1 MKRVLKV
8 LGIGLGSLLG
18 LVLIALGVVYL
29 LSQRRMD
36 ARADVAGHAVAI
48 PTDSASIERGRH
60 VVNAIGMCGDCHG
73 PDFGGAT
80 MIDVPPVAVLASS
93 NLTAGNGGIGGI
105 YQDQD
110 WERALRHGVNP
121 KGVKLLFMPSHEYA
135 QLNDAD
141 FATAVAYIKQLP
153 KVDRSHEPNTVGPVG
168 RALFLAGQLEL
179 LPADLMD
186 HTAAH
191 PAILE
196 PAPTVEYGQYLST
209 TCRGCHGKTFSGGP
223 MPGAPPEWKPPAN
236 ITPGGISHY
245 TEADFFTA
253 LREGKRPG
261 GTMLDTTQMPVR
273 FTKNLTDIELKALY
287 AFLKTVPAKEY
298 GNR

>member
-1 MKRVLKV
+1 MKKVLKI
-8 LGIGLGSLLG
+8 LGITIGGIVLL
-18 LVLIALGVVYL
+18 VAIALGVVYVV
-29 LSQRRMD
+29 SQGRMD
-36 ARADVAGHAVAI
+36 EEANVAGHAVPI

-60 VVNAIGMCGDCHG
+60 VVNAFGMCGDCHG
-73 PDFGGAT
+73 PDFAGAT

-93 NLTAGNGGIGGI
+93 NLTAGNGGIGAT
-105 YQDQD
+105 YTDLD
-110 WERALRHGVNP
+110 WERAIRHGVSP
-121 KGVKLLFMPSHEYA
+121 QRKKLLFMPSHEYS
-135 QLNDAD
+135 LINDAD
-141 FATAVAYIKQLP
+141 FAAAVAYIKQVP
-153 KVDRSHEPNTVGPVG
+153 KVDKSHEPNTVGPVG

-186 HTAAH
+186 HWAKH
-191 PAILE
+191 PAVME

-236 ITPGGISHY
+236 ITPSGIGHY

-287 AFLKTVPAKEY
+287 AFLKTLPAKEY